1 MEHYVIDGLGVIV
14 RYEKLPCTIK
24 EWTLQRSWS
33 FIVLIEASRDPLG
46 KQLQHLKEVR
56 QIQSYDANPKRDRFA
71 WKEHSEMTL
80 DCRELID
87 EVHQEIQENNQME

>member
-1 MEHYVIDGLGVIV
+1 MEHYVIGGLDVIV
-14 RYEKLPCTIK
+14 RYEKLPSTIK
-24 EWTLQRSWS
+24 GWTLPRSWG
-33 FIVLIEASRDPLG
+33 FIVLIEASLDPRG
-46 KQLQHLKEVR
+46 KFLQLLKEVR